1 MSPRL
6 RGGFS
11 KTVVGSKK
19 RKIMEKILIIDDEEF
34 IRENVN
40 RVLKDEGYQVISA
53 VDSKSA
59 LELIAA
65 EEIDLAL
72 LDLNLGTENGI
83 DLLKAMKV
91 IDPELLV
98 IVITGY
104 GSVESAVESLKL
116 GAFHYMKKPFKAD
129 ALRLIVKLALQTNS
143 LKREV
148 RAIRKGELEFFEKVP
163 MVGVS
168 SALKEILRQSRE
180 VARHPEATVLITGES
195 GTGKEL
201 ISKTIHH
208 LSERRE
214 APFIEINCASIPV
227 NLLESE
233 LFGHEKGSFTDAGS
247 RKAGLFETANKGTI
261 FLDEVGEMEPAM
273 QAKLLRVL
281 ENRTIRRV
289 GGTKMIEVDVRVIA
303 ATNRNLRD
311 AIQSGSFREDLYYRL
326 NVFPI
331 HIPPLRERKED
342 IPALASFFL
351 ELYSR
356 KFSRKFCEI
365 STAAHALLA
374 AYSWPG
380 NIRELKNSIER
391 ICIMQEGP
399 VLLPEHLPQEVIQS
413 GKTSTLQTDYGE
425 SLNLGFEQA
434 VERFERELV
443 KKALQS
449 CHGNVLQA
457 ALLLQIPRGTL
468 RYKMAKYSLGEG

>member
-1 MSPRL
+1 
-6 RGGFS
+6 
-11 KTVVGSKK
+11 
-19 RKIMEKILIIDDEEF
+19 MEKILIIDDEAF

-40 RVLKDEGYQVISA
+40 RVLRDEGYQVIAA
-53 VDSKSA
+53 VDGRSA
-59 LELIAA
+59 LDLLAA

-72 LDLNLGTENGI
+72 LDLNLGAENGI
-83 DLLKAMKV
+83 DVLKAMKQ

-104 GSVESAVESLKL
+104 GSVETAVESLKL

-163 MVGVS
+163 MIGVS
-168 SALKEILRQSRE
+168 NALKQIMHQARE
-180 VARHPEATVLITGES
+180 VARHPGATVLITGES

-201 ISKTIHH
+201 IAKTIHH

-214 APFIEINCASIPV
+214 APCIEINCASIPV

-233 LFGHEKGSFTDAGS
+233 LFGHEKGAFTDAGS
-247 RKAGLFETANKGTI
+247 RKPGLFEMANKGTI

-289 GGTKMIEVDVRVIA
+289 GGTKSIDVDVRVIA
-303 ATNRNLRD
+303 ATNRNLQD
-311 AIQSGSFREDLYYRL
+311 AIQQRGFREDLYYRL

-342 IPALASFFL
+342 IPALAKFFL

-356 KFSRKFCEI
+356 RYSRDFNRLDPEALRLL
-365 STAAHALLA
+365 TA
-374 AYSWPG
+374 YRWPG

-391 ICIMQEGP
+391 ICIMQAGP
-399 VLLPEHLPQEVIQS
+399 ALLPAHLPAEIVTSDTSAQKNPAGPENFEV
-413 GKTSTLQTDYGE
+413 GLE
-425 SLNLGFEQA
+425 EA
-434 VERFERELV
+434 VTRFEKQLILA
-443 KKALQS
+443 ALDKS
-449 CHGNVLQA
+449 GGNVLQA
-457 ALLLQIPRGTL
+457 AQLLQIPRGTL
-468 RYKMAKYSLGEG
+468 RYKMEKLQLM

>member
-1 MSPRL
+1 
-6 RGGFS
+6 
-11 KTVVGSKK
+11 
-19 RKIMEKILIIDDEEF
+19 MEKILIIDDEDF

-40 RVLKDEGYQVISA
+40 RVLRGDGYQVSAA
-53 VDSKSA
+53 VDGRSA
-59 LELIAA
+59 LELLAA

-72 LDLNLGTENGI
+72 LDLNLGAENGI
-83 DLLKAMKV
+83 DILKAMKE
-91 IDPELLV
+91 IDPDLLV
-98 IVITGY
+98 IVVTGY
-104 GSVESAVESLKL
+104 GSVETAVESLKL

-168 SALKEILRQSRE
+168 NSLKEIMHQARE
-180 VARHPEATVLITGES
+180 VAKHPEATVLITGES

-201 ISKTIHH
+201 IAKSIHH
-208 LSERRE
+208 LSDRRE

-233 LFGHEKGSFTDAGS
+233 LFGHEKGAFTDAGS
-247 RKAGLFETANKGTI
+247 RKPGLFEMANKGTI

-281 ENRTIRRV
+281 ENRTVRRV
-289 GGTKMIEVDVRVIA
+289 GGTKSIDVDVRVIA
-303 ATNRNLRD
+303 ATNRNLLD
-311 AIQSGSFREDLYYRL
+311 AILQRGFREDLYYRL

-342 IPALASFFL
+342 IPALTKFFL

-356 KFSRKFCEI
+356 RFSRDFNQIDPEALRLL
-365 STAAHALLA
+365 TA
-374 AYSWPG
+374 YRWPG

-391 ICIMQEGP
+391 ICIMQSGP
-399 VLLPEHLPQEVIQS
+399 VLLPGYLPAEI
-413 GKTSTLQTDYGE
+413 GTKETGARKYRAGPETLALGLEEAVT
-425 SLNLGFEQA
+425 GFEKQLILA
-434 VERFERELV
+434 
-443 KKALQS
+443 ALDKS
-449 CHGNVLQA
+449 NGNVLQA
-457 ALLLQIPRGTL
+457 AQLLQIPRGTL
-468 RYKMAKYSLGEG
+468 RYKMEKLEIG

>member
-1 MSPRL
+1 
-6 RGGFS
+6 
-11 KTVVGSKK
+11 
-19 RKIMEKILIIDDEEF
+19 MEKILIIDDEAF
-34 IRENVN
+34 IRDNVN
-40 RVLKDEGYQVISA
+40 RVLRDDGYQVASA
-53 VDSKSA
+53 VDGRSA
-59 LELIAA
+59 LDLLAA

-83 DLLKAMKV
+83 DVLKAMKE
-91 IDPELLV
+91 IDPDLLV

-104 GSVESAVESLKL
+104 GSVETAVESLKL

-168 SALKEILRQSRE
+168 TALKQIMHLARE

-201 ISKTIHH
+201 IAKSIHH

-233 LFGHEKGSFTDAGS
+233 LFGHEKGAFTDAGS
-247 RKAGLFETANKGTI
+247 RKPGLFEMANKGTI

-281 ENRTIRRV
+281 ENRTVRRV
-289 GGTKMIEVDVRVIA
+289 GGTKSIDVDVRVIA
-303 ATNRNLRD
+303 ATNRNLKD
-311 AIQSGSFREDLYYRL
+311 AIMQGSFREDLYYRL
-326 NVFPI
+326 DVFPI
-331 HIPPLRERKED
+331 HIPPLRDRQED
-342 IPALASFFL
+342 IPVLAKFFL

-356 KFSRKFCEI
+356 RFSRGFNLIDPEALRLL
-365 STAAHALLA
+365 TA
-374 AYSWPG
+374 YRWPG

-391 ICIMQEGP
+391 ICIMQAGP
-399 VLLPEHLPQEVIQS
+399 ILLPAHLPSEIGRKEPAVKTCLSSQETFTAGLEEAVS
-413 GKTSTLQTDYGE
+413 
-425 SLNLGFEQA
+425 GFEKQLILA
-434 VERFERELV
+434 
-443 KKALQS
+443 ALEKS
-449 CHGNVLQA
+449 GGNVLQA
-457 ALLLQIPRGTL
+457 AQLLQIPRGTL
-468 RYKMAKYSLGEG
+468 RYKMEKLEINND

>member
-1 MSPRL
+1 
-6 RGGFS
+6 
-11 KTVVGSKK
+11 
-19 RKIMEKILIIDDEEF
+19 MEKILIIDDEAF

-40 RVLKDEGYQVISA
+40 RVLRDDGYQVCSA
-53 VDSKSA
+53 VDGRSA
-59 LELIAA
+59 LDLLAA

-72 LDLNLGTENGI
+72 LDLNLGAENGI
-83 DLLKAMKV
+83 DVLKAMKE

-104 GSVESAVESLKL
+104 GSVETAVESLKL

-168 SALKEILRQSRE
+168 NALKQIMHQARE

-201 ISKTIHH
+201 IAKTIHH

-233 LFGHEKGSFTDAGS
+233 LFGHEKGAFTDAGS
-247 RKAGLFETANKGTI
+247 RKPGLFEMANRGTI

-281 ENRTIRRV
+281 ENRTVRRV
-289 GGTKMIEVDVRVIA
+289 GGTKSIDVDVRVIA
-303 ATNRNLRD
+303 ATNRNLQD
-311 AIQSGSFREDLYYRL
+311 AIRQGGFREDLFYRL

-331 HIPPLRERKED
+331 HIPALRERQED
-342 IPALASFFL
+342 IPALAKFFL

-356 KFSRKFCEI
+356 RFSRDFNHIDPE
-365 STAAHALLA
+365 ALRLLS
-374 AYSWPG
+374 AYRWPG

-391 ICIMQEGP
+391 ICIMQTGP
-399 VLLPEHLPQEVIQS
+399 TLLPAYLPPEIGMSAAVGKSTPPVAENFEV
-413 GKTSTLQTDYGE
+413 GLE
-425 SLNLGFEQA
+425 EA
-434 VERFERELV
+434 VSRFEKQLIRA
-443 KKALQS
+443 ALDKS
-449 CHGNVLQA
+449 GGNVLQA
-457 ALLLQIPRGTL
+457 AQLLQIPRGTL
-468 RYKMAKYSLGEG
+468 RYKMEKLEMA